1 MSTTVVADLGMLAA
15 MYGSGTLDA
24 DEFKKAKAKLLRDS
38 PAPSTGEQTTPTEL
52 DSEAEEADSSQL
64 TSDIVQLAGG
74 GPGDS
79 ADDDSADDDSADDDS
94 AHVDDEADEEPEVRV
109 RPSSPLFSLQLPLF
123 TPYLRVKRGLRPRL
137 SVAAAAS

>member
-52 DSEAEEADSSQL
+52 DSEVEEADSSSTGQH
-64 TSDIVQLAGG
+64 
-74 GPGDS
+74 
-79 ADDDSADDDSADDDS
+79 ADDDKSADRRKNIWIY
-94 AHVDDEADEEPEVRV
+94 E
-109 RPSSPLFSLQLPLF
+109 SLALA
-123 TPYLRVKRGLRPRL
+123 R
-137 SVAAAAS
+137 

>member
-38 PAPSTGEQTTPTEL
+38 PAPSTGEQTAPTEL

-79 ADDDSADDDSADDDS
+79 
-94 AHVDDEADEEPEVRV
+94 VDAPATPRGAGFLGHCSLFVSEP
-109 RPSSPLFSLQLPLF
+109 
-123 TPYLRVKRGLRPRL
+123 
-137 SVAAAAS
+137 

>member
-52 DSEAEEADSSQL
+52 DSEVEEADSSSTGQH
-64 TSDIVQLAGG
+64 
-74 GPGDS
+74 
-79 ADDDSADDDSADDDS
+79 ADDD
-94 AHVDDEADEEPEVRV
+94 VRLPALPFESV
-109 RPSSPLFSLQLPLF
+109 SSLH
-123 TPYLRVKRGLRPRL
+123 GL
-137 SVAAAAS
+137 SVDPAAS

>member
-64 TSDIVQLAGG
+64 TSAR
-74 GPGDS
+74 
-79 ADDDSADDDSADDDS
+79 
-94 AHVDDEADEEPEVRV
+94 AHVQNHFAPKFLSNLLYIY
-109 RPSSPLFSLQLPLF
+109 RP
-123 TPYLRVKRGLRPRL
+123 V
-137 SVAAAAS
+137 

>member
-52 DSEAEEADSSQL
+52 DSEAEEADSSSTDQH
-64 TSDIVQLAGG
+64 
-74 GPGDS
+74 
-79 ADDDSADDDSADDDS
+79 ADDD
-94 AHVDDEADEEPEVRV
+94 VRLPAL
-109 RPSSPLFSLQLPLF
+109 PSESVSSLRACL
-123 TPYLRVKRGLRPRL
+123 L
-137 SVAAAAS
+137 SVDPAAS

>member
-79 ADDDSADDDSADDDS
+79 VDDDSADDDSAR
-94 AHVDDEADEEPEVRV
+94 VDDEADEEPEVRV

-123 TPYLRVKRGLRPRL
+123 TPYLRVKNSLFKARTAEAFG
-137 SVAAAAS
+137 STWV